1 MKTYE
6 ADNARGSAEDLRR
19 HAPPGGRVGKDVAAI
34 VLVGEK
40 QDFRF
45 GLLALF
51 LETPHGD
58 GRHVDAEFEVF
69 RMAHRDARPELGGAS
84 LELFSRR
91 LHPAVR
97 EDFSAEILREID
109 YKNIRLQ
116 HDGVFSLET

>member
-1 MKTYE
+1 MLPK
-6 ADNARGSAEDLRR
+6 ARSAEDLRR
-19 HAPPGGRVGKDVAAI
+19 HAAPGGRVGEDVTAI

-40 QDFRF
+40 QDFGF

-58 GRHVDAEFEVF
+58 GRYVDTQFKVF
-69 RMAHRDARPELGGAS
+69 RMAHRDDRPELGGAA
-84 LELFSRR
+84 LELFPRR
-91 LHPAVR
+91 LHPAVG
-97 EDFSAEILREID
+97 EDFSAKILREID